1 MTDRRFTFWYY
12 TVSHSMALLR
22 SAGRNG
28 DENIDIVFWAVSYI
42 EIPMD
47 MDGIELGEPTDADRE
62 YISRKAGEV
71 RGEIT
76 VLVQGERKYYIVS
89 AGMKV
94 VRNHL
99 DAFELPFDIPSDMGG
114 NYYRPKD

>member
-22 SAGRNG
+22 SVGRDG
-28 DENIDIVFWAVSYI
+28 DENIDLVFWAVSYI
-42 EIPMD
+42 EIPTD
-47 MDGIELGEPTDADRE
+47 INGIEIRKPTGEDIE
-62 YISRKAGEV
+62 YISRRTGDADK
-71 RGEIT
+71 EIT
-76 VLVQGERKYYIVS
+76 VLVQGGRKYYIVS

-99 DAFELPFDIPSDMGG
+99 DFFELPFDIAGDMGG
-114 NYYRPKD
+114 KYYRPED